1 VISVCNNILRESYR
15 SRARIKPL
23 DDLQRDPTDQSLAP
37 DGMLLAE
44 ETKMQVQRVLA
55 KLPAK
60 DQKILRA
67 VFFEQRDK
75 NEVCMELGVSRDY
88 LRVLLHR
95 AKQQFV
101 AEYKQLDAA
110 PKRKV
115 TLIRMQ
121 PKTIRHEHRAR
132 SADSTTLRR
141 CCG

>member
-1 VISVCNNILRESYR
+1 
-15 SRARIKPL
+15 
-23 DDLQRDPTDQSLAP
+23 
-37 DGMLLAE
+37 
-44 ETKMQVQRVLA
+44 VLA

-75 NEVCMELGVSRDY
+75 NEVCMELGVSREY

-110 PKRKV
+110 PRSKI
-115 TLIRMQ
+115 TLIRTQ
-121 PKTIRHEHRAR
+121 PRMGRQAHRLR
-132 SADSTTLRR
+132 SAASTTFPH
-141 CCG
+141 CC